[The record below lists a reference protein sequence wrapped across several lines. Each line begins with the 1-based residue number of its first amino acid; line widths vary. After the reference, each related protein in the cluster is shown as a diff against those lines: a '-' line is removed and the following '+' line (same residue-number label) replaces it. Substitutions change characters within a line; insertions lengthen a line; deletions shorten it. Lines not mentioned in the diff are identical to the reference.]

1 MLQELQLHLSQ
12 NSSETL
18 ASNKQY
24 NDNQMYLAE
33 SYEDLLATAIINKVS
48 TSHFPPVL
56 AAGFEPAFFKYF
68 ATVIA
73 SLISVA
79 HLTIVS
85 T

>member
-48 TSHFPPVL
+48 TSRFHPVL
-56 AAGFEPAFFKYF
+56 AAGLEPTFFKYF

-73 SLISVA
+73 SLKSVA
-79 HLTIVS
+79 NLTIFS